1 MNEHQDLDAAY
12 LELLEA
18 VSASSPAQASDYATV
33 VEIDVALRSVIDRTV
48 EKVGAS
54 AVTAYILMAI

>member
-12 LELLEA
+12 LKLLEA
-18 VSASSPAQASDYATV
+18 VSASRPAQASDYATGV
-33 VEIDVALRSVIDRTV
+33 ALDVALRSVIDRAA

-54 AVTAYILMAI
+54 AVIAYILMLL